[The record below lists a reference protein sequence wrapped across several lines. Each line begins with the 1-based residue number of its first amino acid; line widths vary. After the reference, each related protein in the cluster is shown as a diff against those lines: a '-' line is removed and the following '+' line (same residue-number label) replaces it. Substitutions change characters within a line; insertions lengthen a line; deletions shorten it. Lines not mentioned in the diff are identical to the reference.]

1 MRPFSPETLSYE
13 ATKRVFCPSIL
24 PGASSTP
31 DSGVQPG
38 ATTNEESA
46 VEVAVPVV
54 SSSHD
59 ESGARSLIPSTQDH
73 QQRTGRDP
81 SITSTTSQELWGSLS
96 SYMRSRQLGPV
107 LAMALVALIIL
118 MQASILETRFGLP
131 AGSWSP
137 ICAPSSYI

>member
-1 MRPFSPETLSYE
+1 MRPLSLETLSYK

-59 ESGARSLIPSTQDH
+59 ESGARSLIPPTQDH

-81 SITSTTSQELWGSLS
+81 SITSTSQELWGSLS

-118 MQASILETRFGLP
+118 MQASILETRFGLS

>member
-1 MRPFSPETLSYE
+1 MRPFSLETLSYE

-54 SSSHD
+54 SSSQD
-59 ESGARSLIPSTQDH
+59 ESGARSLIPPTQDH

-81 SITSTTSQELWGSLS
+81 SITSTSQELWGSLS

-107 LAMALVALIIL
+107 LAMSLVALIIL

-131 AGSWSP
+131 AGSCSP